1 MPGGRRVAG
10 EVRLAPGPA
19 ARAAT
24 AYVRV
29 DDVGRA
35 DAPSVAL
42 AEERVRVPAGASGF
56 SFALRVKEHDPRG
69 MYALSVHVDV
79 DGDGE
84 MSVGDYVTM
93 QRYPVLTGDG
103 DGATMM
109 VEARRIDG

>member
-1 MPGGRRVAG
+1 MPGGTRVAG

-35 DAPSVAL
+35 DAPSVTL
-42 AEERVRVPAGASGF
+42 AEARVQVPAGAGGF
-56 SFALRVKEHDPRG
+56 PFELRVEEHDERG

-84 MSVGDYVTM
+84 AGVGDFITM
-93 QRYPVLTGDG
+93 QRYPVLTGEDVG
-103 DGATMM
+103 MLT
-109 VEARRIDG
+109 VEARRIGG

>member
-1 MPGGRRVAG
+1 MHGGTRVAG
-10 EVRLAPGPA
+10 QVRLAPGPA

-42 AEERVRVPAGASGF
+42 AEERVPVPAGAAGF
-56 SFALRVKEHDPRG
+56 PFELRVGEYDPRG

-84 MSVGDYVTM
+84 AGPGDFITM
-93 QRYPVLTGDG
+93 QRYPVLTGS
-103 DGATMM
+103 AAESMT
-109 VEARRIDG
+109 VEARRI